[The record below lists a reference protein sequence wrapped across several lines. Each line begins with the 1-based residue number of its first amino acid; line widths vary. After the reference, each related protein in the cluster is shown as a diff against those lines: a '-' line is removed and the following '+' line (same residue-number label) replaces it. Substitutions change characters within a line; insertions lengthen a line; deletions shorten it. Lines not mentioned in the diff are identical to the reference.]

1 MGVVW
6 RDGGEGRMRR
16 DGKTKAKRKREGEG
30 GGVSASASVSVGE
43 CKGDDGIGKGG

>member
-6 RDGGEGRMRR
+6 RDGGEGWMRR

-30 GGVSASASVSVGE
+30 GVSASASASVSVGE
-43 CKGDDGIGKGG
+43 CKGG